1 MGEKLSVSSKKRPF
15 LGLQHNGRTSVLI
28 SISGPKRADGRE
40 TVRFFYKNGLFL
52 VYSTIAEL
60 RCTFD
65 KFGPPKGQMGEKRSV
80 SFQSIFEPCRQE
92 PCYFRKQDMTMAG
105 SSHDPERSKTMKGPF
120 GPDRPPTQNLNF
132 RLRQL
137 SEAI

>member
-1 MGEKLSVSSKKRPF
+1 MGEKRSVSFIKTAFSW
-15 LGLQHNGRTSVLI
+15 
-28 SISGPKRADGRE
+28 SIAQ
-40 TVRFFYKNGLFL
+40 
-52 VYSTIAEL
+52 L
-60 RCTFD
+60 RCKFD
-65 KFGPPKGQMGEKRSV
+65 KFGPPKGQMGEKRFV

-105 SSHDPERSKTMKGPF
+105 SLHDPERSKTMKGPF

-137 SEAI
+137 SGSLISLDVVYFMARAWLALADSAAWFLLL